1 MVLGRSWGNLAAGI
15 SSDLKGLSA
24 VLGDGRQF
32 RFFLSIVMLCNFGL
46 SGLTIIVSIP
56 VLLIQLLLKARLL
69 LRVVPIV
76 IVPSGLLRVVPLS
89 PFLPYRLLLARLLCL
104 QLPSVTLVV
113 RLNILNFDL
122 FWSLLT
128 RQVRGLGIV
137 LDLILFVVRFGQK
150 PFVKLFEVSGQLN
163 GP

>member
-1 MVLGRSWGNLAAGI
+1 M
-15 SSDLKGLSA
+15 LS
-24 VLGDGRQF
+24 
-32 RFFLSIVMLCNFGL
+32 NFGL
-46 SGLTIIVSIP
+46 SGFTIIVSIP
-56 VLLIQLLLKARLL
+56 VLPPQLLLKARLL

-89 PFLPYRLLLARLLCL
+89 PFLPYRLLLARLLRL
-104 QLPSVTLVV
+104 QLSSITLVV
-113 RLNILNFDL
+113 RLDILNFDL

-128 RQVRGLGIV
+128 RQVRGLGVI

-150 PFVKLFEVSGQLN
+150 PFVKLFEVSRQLN